1 MASFVRQYVLN
12 KSSKDFFMLITSSD
26 SSSKILRDLVKI
38 LGSIRLNDE
47 NYIQNPLSKLERD
60 TYEKY
65 QQVAKNIFNEQT
77 SKNMTPEEFTESSKR
92 LSLNKQGLEEA
103 VKKYLKGSGTNQID
117 IEEFDT
123 PALASLIAESSIPT
137 GKEVLLIKSF
147 VDDFD
152 YMIVE
157 LFRFDDDGSKRLEFF
172 DNKCLLSDK
181 TTVWTVLHRT
191 ATYVGMAKFLS
202 ENMTLLPGSRGFVD
216 IPANG
221 IEDVESTPHAQ
232 AYAELCQALL
242 KKNKSPLTCLHCEQ
256 AIREKA
262 NSIVEIDDN
271 ELEHLV
277 GIIHNDC
284 CRPIDRV
291 TGTIKSWFSEKYDFL
306 KNFDE

>member
-1 MASFVRQYVLN
+1 
-12 KSSKDFFMLITSSD
+12 
-26 SSSKILRDLVKI
+26 
-38 LGSIRLNDE
+38 
-47 NYIQNPLSKLERD
+47 
-60 TYEKY
+60 
-65 QQVAKNIFNEQT
+65 
-77 SKNMTPEEFTESSKR
+77 
-92 LSLNKQGLEEA
+92 
-103 VKKYLKGSGTNQID
+103 
-117 IEEFDT
+117 
-123 PALASLIAESSIPT
+123 
-137 GKEVLLIKSF
+137 
-147 VDDFD
+147 
-152 YMIVE
+152 
-157 LFRFDDDGSKRLEFF
+157 
-172 DNKCLLSDK
+172 
-181 TTVWTVLHRT
+181 
-191 ATYVGMAKFLS
+191 MAKFLS

-306 KNFDE
+306 KNFDGITWSSKKVNLSLTTLDYLPKVTIMHGIQNIKITKKDFIVSN

>member
-1 MASFVRQYVLN
+1 MLLLAYRHSSLL
-12 KSSKDFFMLITSSD
+12 SSKHMKRSLQTNDLCLYYPLTIPS
-26 SSSKILRDLVKI
+26 LRHSPLHN
-38 LGSIRLNDE
+38 IR
-47 NYIQNPLSKLERD
+47 YGI
-60 TYEKY
+60 
-65 QQVAKNIFNEQT
+65 
-77 SKNMTPEEFTESSKR
+77 
-92 LSLNKQGLEEA
+92 EA

-232 AYAELCQALL
+232 AYA
-242 KKNKSPLTCLHCEQ
+242 
-256 AIREKA
+256 
-262 NSIVEIDDN
+262 
-271 ELEHLV
+271 
-277 GIIHNDC
+277 
-284 CRPIDRV
+284 
-291 TGTIKSWFSEKYDFL
+291 
-306 KNFDE
+306 